1 MSSARS
7 TQLERACW
15 YLRDHA
21 KMKSEFQPV
30 KPLFAGVDGYEAEY
44 YDLAMKA
51 GSCSNFRCS
60 EISRED
66 INCTK
71 VV

>member
-1 MSSARS
+1 
-7 TQLERACW
+7 
-15 YLRDHA
+15 
-21 KMKSEFQPV
+21 MKSEFQPV